1 MTKITSQDV
10 LKVAKLSRLEISDS
24 EVELFTSQLEKILGY
39 VAQLEKVDTS
49 NIEPTTRAVEVINVM
64 REDTVI
70 TTNVREDLLDQAPQ
84 REGDFYRV
92 PKILSDQ

>member
-70 TTNVREDLLDQAPQ
+70 AANVRDDLLDQAPQ

-92 PKILSDQ
+92 PKILSD

>member
-70 TTNVREDLLDQAPQ
+70 ATNVRDDLLDQAPQ

-92 PKILSDQ
+92 PKILSD